1 MYEAVVGLTTEI
13 PFGKSETDLET
24 DLHTKVSCQI
34 TGIYLVS
41 LSLNTRKDNVNEDT
55 FFRGQV
61 YKREA
66 NY

>member
-34 TGIYLVS
+34 TGIYVVS
-41 LSLNTRKDNVNEDT
+41 LSLNTSKDNVYEDT
-55 FFRGQV
+55 FF
-61 YKREA
+61 
-66 NY
+66 